1 MSVSVQVL
9 LNVALPPYPMFG
21 QIFQVAL
28 QSHQWCCCDASYQD
42 PAAGAVLV
50 CWTQLSSIF
59 REIGSGAWTCR
70 VFGNLHWMHSI
81 FSQKILLLVTKLVT
95 SGKCFMYCVKV
106 YFIFTIYLSM
116 VKWTFRG
123 QLVAFY

>member
-1 MSVSVQVL
+1 MNKNWTNKSFLCVKFHRNCATAIYNVNKCRYLQSHTVSVSVQLL
-9 LNVALPPYPMFG
+9 LNVALPPMFG

-70 VFGNLHWMHSI
+70 VVCS
-81 FSQKILLLVTKLVT
+81 V
-95 SGKCFMYCVKV
+95 
-106 YFIFTIYLSM
+106 IYI
-116 VKWTFRG
+116 G
-123 QLVAFY
+123 CIGIAFFLKKYSCL